1 MKNIEELIQEAGID
15 IHKHCVFD
23 DVGGVS
29 VSSIES
35 FHKFAELLIKKCAIL
50 ANRAENNDNEL
61 RCMYDVIT
69 EHFGVNS

>member
-1 MKNIEELIQEAGID
+1 MKNLEELIEEAGID

-23 DVGGVS
+23 DVDVVS
-29 VSSIES
+29 VPSVEN
-35 FHKFAELLIKKCAIL
+35 FNKFAELLIKKCAML

-69 EHFGVNS
+69 EHFGVN